1 MSSSE
6 KIEIRKIQ
14 ALHGERS
21 FVLVLPKD
29 FANELNIGKGDY
41 VRCNV
46 VSNSLVIK
54 KAEI

>member
-46 VSNSLVIK
+46 VSDSLVIK

>member
-6 KIEIRKIQ
+6 KTEMRKIQ
-14 ALHGERS
+14 ALQGERS

-29 FANELNIGKGDY
+29 FATELNIGKGDY
-41 VRCNV
+41 VKCNI